1 MISLIINLVSKL
13 GNLLLNKIP
22 SKSKDEV
29 EADNKETAN
38 ETNREE
44 IKSGKGWRNFLGY
57 VCAFIIAYNYIL
69 VPILDY
75 FGIVLFSFPLSDII
89 RIIVLLLSGN

>member
-29 EADNKETAN
+29 QADNTEAAN

-44 IKSGKGWRNFLGY
+44 VKAGKGWRSFLGY
-57 VCAFIIAYNYIL
+57 VCAFIIAYNYII

-89 RIIVLLLSGN
+89 RIVILLISGN